1 MSRDFVNTLFTLNG
15 VMAVT
20 FFKEDGQV
28 VEELDKGDLSDQQLA
43 TSLSFMMAESRA
55 MALKIGNEPFSMVY
69 VEFQDRILLSAPV
82 QDQYFVVVVA
92 KPTANIAQISS
103 IIKKYRKTIATDH
116 D

>member
-1 MSRDFVNTLFTLNG
+1 MIKDFVNTLFILNG
-15 VMAVT
+15 VIAVT

-28 VEELDKGDLSDQQLA
+28 VEELDKGDLSDQQLT

-55 MALKIGNEPFSMVY
+55 MALKIGNEPFTMVY
-69 VEFQDRILLSAPV
+69 VEFQDRILLSAPIKE
-82 QDQYFVVVVA
+82 QFFVVVVA

-103 IIKKYRKTIATDH
+103 IIKKHQKTITTDY